1 MSTPDRKEFAVENC
15 LQEIKAILN
24 SDLKYG
30 NITIVVQDGLPI
42 QIDTTEKKRI
52 NKN

>member
-1 MSTPDRKEFAVENC
+1 MSTPNRKSEAVENC
-15 LQEIKAILN
+15 LSEIKMILN

-30 NITIVVQDGLPI
+30 TITVVVQDGLPI